1 MVSLESKLEKITW
14 QILNL
19 LFEEENTFF
28 LNSVPESTSP
38 AQPQGSHR
46 IKHSAF
52 FYFPFFFLTF
62 WT

>member
-14 QILNL
+14 QIVNL

-28 LNSVPESTSP
+28 FKFCARIYLSTSAP
-38 AQPQGSHR
+38 RIAQD
-46 IKHSAF
+46 KTLCF
-52 FYFPFFFLTF
+52 LFFFFLTF